1 LAEQKQRRKL
11 AREELDKK
19 EKITRDI
26 QNEDYMM
33 KKENEQN
40 EEREILDKK
49 SLALRKYLDV
59 NLVPI
64 LSEGIAELLHS
75 FPKDPV
81 DFLAEFMFKNSLKVP
96 NPDPS
101 TFDF

>member
-1 LAEQKQRRKL
+1 
-11 AREELDKK
+11 
-19 EKITRDI
+19 
-26 QNEDYMM
+26 MM

-81 DFLAEFMFKNSLKVP
+81 DTLAEFMFKNSLKVP

-101 TFDF
+101 TFEF

>member
-1 LAEQKQRRKL
+1 
-11 AREELDKK
+11 
-19 EKITRDI
+19 
-26 QNEDYMM
+26 MM
-33 KKENEQN
+33 KNENEQN

-81 DFLAEFMFKNSLKVP
+81 DFLA
-96 NPDPS
+96 
-101 TFDF
+101 

>member
-1 LAEQKQRRKL
+1 MQEKQERTVIEKHLGDQNQRRKL

-19 EKITRDI
+19 ERITRDI

-81 DFLAEFMFKNSLKVP
+81 DFLA
-96 NPDPS
+96 
-101 TFDF
+101 

>member
-1 LAEQKQRRKL
+1 
-11 AREELDKK
+11 
-19 EKITRDI
+19 
-26 QNEDYMM
+26 M

-64 LSEGIAELLHS
+64 LSEGIFKILQE

-81 DFLAEFMFKNSLKVP
+81 DSLAQFLFKNSLNVS

-101 TFDF
+101 TF